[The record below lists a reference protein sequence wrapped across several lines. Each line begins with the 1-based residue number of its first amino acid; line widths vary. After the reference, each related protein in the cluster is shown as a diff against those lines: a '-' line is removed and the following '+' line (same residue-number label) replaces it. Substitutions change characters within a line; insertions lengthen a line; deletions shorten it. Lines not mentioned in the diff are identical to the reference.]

1 MFAAL
6 RYTTALNTATIFT
19 MTPAMTALV
28 AAVLL
33 KERLS
38 TPARIALPLGMVGA
52 MWVIFRGD
60 PIALISLE
68 LGMGDAIFF
77 AATLAMG
84 CYGPLVKRL
93 HRGEPMAQMTFWTLA
108 SGSIW
113 LLALSIPRFS
123 SVDWHTVPTTVYL
136 GIAYLAVFTTLITFF
151 IVQWSSTVIG
161 PTKTVSYTYF
171 NPMLVLG
178 IGLIL
183 GDTPPPPMIYPGF
196 VLIIGAII
204 VLQRAPTK
212 HAG

>member
-1 MFAAL
+1 
-6 RYTTALNTATIFT
+6 
-19 MTPAMTALV
+19 
-28 AAVLL
+28 
-33 KERLS
+33 
-38 TPARIALPLGMVGA
+38 
-52 MWVIFRGD
+52 
-60 PIALISLE
+60 
-68 LGMGDAIFF
+68 MGDAIFF